1 MARSTYYYK
10 PVEKT
15 QAQKRSLVELRDSIE
30 KITLDWPH
38 YGYRRVRAELERQGI
53 SVNHKKVARI
63 MREESLQCQVIRK
76 YLRPKNK
83 KTGLV
88 RFNVAANLT
97 KGLRLKRSNQLW
109 VADITYIRLDQQ
121 FVFLAVI
128 LDAWSRRVIGWAIS
142 ESMQV
147 ELTIAALR
155 MAILMRRP
163 KPNTCIHHSDRGSQY
178 ASNDYTEML
187 KDAGLKASMSKP
199 GYPYDNAI
207 AESFMKTLKKEEVD
221 CTEYKDL
228 DDLKGRIPYFIT
240 KIYNERRLHS
250 ALGYL
255 PPAEYETTKP
265 KRYNVATSIRIN

>member
-10 PVEKT
+10 SVEKT
-15 QAQKRSLVELRDSIE
+15 EAEKRALVELRDQIE
-30 KITLDWPH
+30 KITLEWPH
-38 YGYRRVRAELERQGI
+38 YGYRRVTAELARKGI

-63 MREESLQCQVIRK
+63 MREESLQCQIVRK

-83 KTGLV
+83 KTGLD
-88 RFNVAANLT
+88 RFNVAPNLT
-97 KGLRLKRSNQLW
+97 QGLRLRGPNQLW

-155 MAILMRRP
+155 MAILSRRP
-163 KPNTCIHHSDRGSQY
+163 KPGTCIHHSDRGSQY
-178 ASNDYTEML
+178 ASNAYTELL
-187 KDAGLKASMSKP
+187 KHANIRASMSKP

-221 CTEYKDL
+221 CTEYQNLEDL
-228 DDLKGRIPYFIT
+228 TGRIPYFID

-255 PPAEYETTKP
+255 PPAEYESKKP
-265 KRYNVATSIRIN
+265 KKYKVAMQVNIS

>member
-10 PVEKT
+10 AVEKT
-15 QAQKRSLVELRDSIE
+15 KSDKRALVELRDQIE
-30 KITLDWPH
+30 KITLEWPH
-38 YGYRRVRAELERQGI
+38 YGYRRVTAELARKGFK
-53 SVNHKKVARI
+53 VNHKRVARI
-63 MREESLQCQVIRK
+63 MREESLQCQIVRK

-83 KTGLV
+83 KTGLE
-88 RFNVAANLT
+88 RFNVAPNLT
-97 KGLRLKRSNQLW
+97 QGLRLREANRLW
-109 VADITYIRLDQQ
+109 VSDITYVRLDQQ

-142 ESMQV
+142 ESMHV

-155 MAILMRRP
+155 MAILSRRP
-163 KPNTCIHHSDRGSQY
+163 KPNSCIHHSDRGSQY
-178 ASNDYTEML
+178 ASNAYTEML
-187 KDAGLKASMSKP
+187 KKACIKASMSKP

-221 CTEYKDL
+221 CTEYRDL
-228 DDLKGRIPYFIT
+228 EDLKGRIPYFIE

-255 PPAEYETTKP
+255 PPAEYESKKP
-265 KRYNVATSIRIN
+265 KKHKVAMHISIS